1 MRLSNMTHNS
11 VPILKTSGQKNQGKV
26 AVFDLLSVL
35 FSIKV
40 TAHATLQREPTVD
53 GNLVEGTESLDTPER
68 KSSVHPH

>member
-1 MRLSNMTHNS
+1 MTHNS

-53 GNLVEGTESLDTPER
+53 GNLSGVAGFLDTPER
-68 KSSVHPH
+68 KSSVHLH